1 MSAAAT
7 ATPPAL
13 MFSHF
18 GINCTDV
25 PRLEAF
31 YVRVLG
37 MAISDKG
44 KINDGKTWITFM
56 TRRPREHHQ
65 FVLAG
70 GHPAGKP
77 STIAETG
84 FKAPDL
90 AELRRIE
97 AMLEKEPEASDLVA
111 VDHGISWTLYFR
123 DPEGVRTSVSVETGL
138 YAPQPKAW
146 PLDLSQSDE
155 AIRRETERR
164 CRAEAGFMPR
174 SDWRALKD
182 REFRA
187 DGRLTGEAPATGNPA
202 PDFEPPEYPGR
213 ILLRTAG
220 GAAPPRIAMS
230 HAGFKVHDMAGV
242 TKFYT
247 DVLGYAVTGRGRM
260 PPIGA
265 EPARDYVYLSRDPGE
280 HHQVVLVSGRD
291 LSVPSS
297 VNQLSL
303 RLTSL
308 GELRCMET
316 ALKADPRVTMMRYTC
331 HGNSFSIY
339 FGDPEGNVVEL
350 AVESVW
356 YVPAPHGAPL
366 DLSKDDAELIAW
378 AEDHVRHT
386 PGFMMRADWK
396 ARARDELIRNG
407 HLEAEGLVRD
417 AAQPVGQGASL
428 PG

>member
-1 MSAAAT
+1 
-7 ATPPAL
+7 

-18 GINCTDV
+18 GINCTDA
-25 PRLEAF
+25 PGLEAF
-31 YVRVLG
+31 YTRVLG
-37 MAISDKG
+37 FCVSDKG
-44 KINDGKTWITFM
+44 LINNDSTWIIFM

-77 STIAETG
+77 STISETG

-90 AELRRIE
+90 AELRRLK
-97 AMLEKEPEASDLVA
+97 AMLEKEPSVSDIVA

-123 DPEGVRTSVSVETGL
+123 DAEGIRTGVSVETGH

-146 PLDLSQSDE
+146 PLDLAASDE
-155 AIRRETERR
+155 AIRAETERR
-164 CRAEAGFMPR
+164 CRGETGFMPR
-174 SDWRALKD
+174 AEWRAIKD

-187 DGRLTGEAPATGNPA
+187 AGQLTDEATPTGNAA
-202 PDFEPPEYPGR
+202 PDFDAPEYPGR
-213 ILLRTAG
+213 ILLQTSES

-242 TKFYT
+242 TQFYT

-260 PPIGA
+260 PAIGA
-265 EPARDYVYLSRDPGE
+265 EPARDYVYLSRDPSE
-280 HHQVVLVSGRD
+280 HHQVILTSGRD

-308 GELRCMET
+308 AELRRMES
-316 ALKADPRVTMMRYTC
+316 ALKSDPRITTMRYTT
-331 HGNSFSIY
+331 HGNSFSVY
-339 FGDPEGNVVEL
+339 VGDPEGNIVEL

-366 DLSKDDAELIAW
+366 DLGKEDAELIAW

-407 HLEAEGLVRD
+407 HLEAEGLVSHV
-417 AAQPVGQGASL
+417 A
-428 PG
+428 